1 LHGENQGLQR
11 AATLRDYLQVVRRRK
26 WVIAQAV
33 VLVPLAAVA
42 FSLHQQSRYQCT
54 SEVLLSRQNLANAL
68 TGAQDPTVYVQADRV
83 AQTQAEVARV
93 PGVAAAA
100 LRRVRGSGLTAD
112 GLLAT
117 SSVNAQQNADL
128 LVFKVANHIPQL
140 ACRLAD
146 AYAGAY
152 TTYRRQLDTAA
163 IVSARKQ
170 VAHRLGSLDRRS
182 AEYANLVERDQQLAT
197 MQALLT
203 AQAHVVQQAD
213 NAVRVQPKPTRN
225 GILGLALGVVLG
237 LGLAFLW
244 EALDTRVRSA
254 AEIGEKLGGLPLL
267 TRVPEPSR
275 RLRAANELVMLA
287 DPTGVHAETFR
298 MLRTNLDFAT
308 LDRDVSTVMVTSA
321 VEQEGKSTTIANL
334 AVALARAG
342 KRVIVADLDL
352 RRPFLHKF
360 FRVHGPGVTQVAL
373 GHASLDSA
381 LVPVA
386 ITEPGFA
393 ANGNGR
399 RRLKGILEVL
409 PAGPIPPDPGEFVG
423 TQALADI
430 LDELRDRAD
439 LVLIDAPP
447 VLRVGDAMTLS
458 AKVDGIIVVTR
469 MQVVRRQMLAELARQ
484 LAHAPARKLG
494 FVATGAGEEQTYD
507 GYGYGRYYASAYEQA
522 EVVR

>member
-1 LHGENQGLQR
+1 
-11 AATLRDYLQVVRRRK
+11 
-26 WVIAQAV
+26 
-33 VLVPLAAVA
+33 
-42 FSLHQQSRYQCT
+42 
-54 SEVLLSRQNLANAL
+54 VLLSRQNLANAL

-100 LRRVRGSGLTAD
+100 LRRVHVPGLTAD
-112 GLLAT
+112 GLLA
-117 SSVNAQQNADL
+117 SSTVSAQQNADL
-128 LVFKVANHIPQL
+128 LVFNVVNHIPRL

-152 TTYRRQLDTAA
+152 TSYRRQLDTAA

-170 VAHRLGSLDRRS
+170 VAHRLASLRRRS

-213 NAVRVQPKPTRN
+213 EPVRVQPKPTRN
-225 GILGLALGVVLG
+225 GILGLAFGIVLG

-254 AEIGEKLGGLPLL
+254 GEIGEKLGGLPLL
-267 TRVPEPSR
+267 TRVPEPIR
-275 RLRAANELVMLA
+275 RLRASNKLVMLA

-334 AVALARAG
+334 GVALARAG
-342 KRVIVADLDL
+342 KRVILADLDL

-360 FRVHGPGVTQVAL
+360 FYIVGPGVTQVAL
-373 GHASLDSA
+373 GRASLDSA

-386 ITEPGFA
+386 ITDPGA
-393 ANGNGR
+393 AITGNGR

-423 TQALADI
+423 TQALEDI
-430 LDELRDRAD
+430 LDELRERAD
-439 LVLIDAPP
+439 IVLIDAPP

-469 MQVVRRQMLAELARQ
+469 MQVVRRPMLAELARQ

-494 FVATGAGEEQTYD
+494 FVVTGAGEEQAYD
-507 GYGYGRYYASAYEQA
+507 YGYGHYYAAAYEQA